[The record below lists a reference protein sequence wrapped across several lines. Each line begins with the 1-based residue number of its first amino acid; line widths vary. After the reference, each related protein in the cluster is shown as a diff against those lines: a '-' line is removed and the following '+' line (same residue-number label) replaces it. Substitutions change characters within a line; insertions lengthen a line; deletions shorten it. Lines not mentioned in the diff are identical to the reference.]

1 MDKQLLHQV
10 RKELDVQRKAEDEHA
25 LKVKLLK
32 TQRDTMFLE
41 AKKAKI
47 QSFLDLRDKELKE
60 VFTLKQ
66 EHQKLEENI
75 KTKRFNE
82 RKEA

>member
-1 MDKQLLHQV
+1 
-10 RKELDVQRKAEDEHA
+10 
-25 LKVKLLK
+25 
-32 TQRDTMFLE
+32 MFLE